1 METVKGKG
9 SRSKVKM
16 SENAVV
22 SKKKISSEQLQILID
37 FISTNK
43 ILLHGKTKPSEAASN
58 EIENLW
64 DELTTLL
71 NSCGSGPSKLKSQ
84 WKKTFIDWK
93 CHTRKKARDIL
104 QSMRKTGGG
113 EGKEKVLTPTEEKL
127 LSLIS
132 WVTIKGNEEVEEI
145 GMVAEKEIETVA
157 QPQFNLIPQTQPESL
172 MEPQPDCL
180 LEPQPDC
187 LLESQPH
194 HPEITKRKRS
204 YTCVPSTSAQHEP
217 RKKGV
222 QIKQSESSLQ
232 KIVDTYAAAQRQTKE
247 IAELL
252 KLNVSEDF
260 RNRELDLKEREIQV
274 RIIEAQNKSKELV
287 LRERELNIKE
297 RELSFKEIEY
307 LEKNKIYKKIR
318 VLSVS
323 ITPTYYRV
331 NLPT

>member
-1 METVKGKG
+1 MNSISVKSLYGRKVAKVTTLEEAREVIEGSKSAINVVLLPPDGGDSANQDNNVEEIGDKPDDMFEPAGELEIEKDTDSDEEVEETKQLWIRAIKT
-9 SRSKVKM
+9 
-16 SENAVV
+16 
-22 SKKKISSEQLQILID
+22 KISMEKD
-37 FISTNK
+37 FYR
-43 ILLHGKTKPSEAASN
+43 LEMP
-58 EIENLW
+58 
-64 DELTTLL
+64 
-71 NSCGSGPSKLKSQ
+71 
-84 WKKTFIDWK
+84 
-93 CHTRKKARDIL
+93 TRKKAEDIL

-157 QPQFNLIPQTQPESL
+157 QPQFNLIPQTESL

-187 LLESQPH
+187 LSQPH

-307 LEKNKIYKKIR
+307 LEKNKI
-318 VLSVS
+318 
-323 ITPTYYRV
+323 
-331 NLPT
+331 